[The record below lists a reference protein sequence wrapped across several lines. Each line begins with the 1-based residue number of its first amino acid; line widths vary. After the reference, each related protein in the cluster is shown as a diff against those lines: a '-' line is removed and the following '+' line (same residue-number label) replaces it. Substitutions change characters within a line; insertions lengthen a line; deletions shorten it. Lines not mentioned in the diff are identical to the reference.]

1 MFESQGTT
9 PELVKAV
16 ETRQATLEAQALTII
31 DLEAKV
37 AELQHDKD
45 FWMAR
50 TGEKVAI
57 IEKACKAIEEVLAG
71 DISAGSTFEDFREA
85 FELLGVKG
93 AREVEIEI
101 SVTWRGTIEL
111 PLDMEVSDL
120 DIDDFGI
127 EINGHHEYEGEIRSH
142 FESYS
147 IDER

>member
-9 PELVKAV
+9 PEPAQDSTTPAPSIEML
-16 ETRQATLEAQALTII
+16 QATIA
-31 DLEAKV
+31 DLEAKI

-45 FWMAR
+45 YWVSR

-57 IEKACKAIEEVLAG
+57 IENARTAIEEVLAG
-71 DISAGSTFEDFREA
+71 DINAGSTFEDFREA

-93 AREVEIEI
+93 TREVEIEI
-101 SVTWRGTIEL
+101 SVTWRGTIQL
-111 PLDMEVSDL
+111 PLDMEASDL